1 MSAAAKKKKSSNTK
15 KSSTTKKS
23 TNEKVNNNENL
34 ENQTSEVKKET
45 KSSNKKT
52 STPKEKVENAE
63 TKKSNTSKK
72 KTEGSDENKAIK
84 KNTTKSKKNTDKN
97 EDSKKSSVSE
107 DKKEVSEKDKLENVS
122 DKSETKKSTSKKTSS
137 KTKKSSSTKKKT
149 STASKTTK
157 KQTKKSITE
166 KEDVVENEIAENSNK
181 KKTGKSKK
189 ENKVSNE
196 EEKLDSKENKEENV
210 EKVEKKESL
219 NPNEKPDYVKKMLKN
234 RKIKMFFIALV
245 ILFILLIL
253 GFSICFSLLNMDS
266 NNFTKGVKIRN
277 IDVSELTLDEAREKI
292 NSSINSEL
300 VPEIE
305 LKYGEEYKIT
315 LSPEQI
321 EYKYNV
327 EEALLKG
334 YDVGRSGNIFV
345 NNYTLLLTP
354 FFEKNIDVNYM
365 YNEEFL
371 NNFIDD
377 INSKIPGIVVEP
389 NYYIEEDELIISKG
403 KDGIQVDKEK
413 LKSTILEAISSRD
426 INEVLK
432 EDYKQIIDIPVID
445 VKASLIDIDKIYNEI
460 HREPQDAYYETD
472 PYKIYADVDG
482 IDFNVSV
489 DEAKNIITSEEK
501 DEYTIPLKITKAGK
515 TINDLGTEAFP
526 YLISSFSTKYDAS
539 NRNRST
545 NLEIA
550 AEKINGKVLMPG
562 EIFSFNKVVGKR
574 TVEDG
579 YKDAKI
585 YADGGVVDGLA
596 GGICQISSTLYN
608 TVLLANLEI
617 VERRNHSYT
626 TSYVA
631 AGRDA
636 TVVYGAIDFQF
647 KNSRSYPI
655 KIEASVKNGI
665 AEFKMHGMPEE
676 NEYEIRIL
684 PVTTQSIPYGTSYI
698 DDPTLAPGRQVVVQ
712 AGHAGYKVT
721 TSIEKRL
728 NGTVV
733 SKEVISN
740 DTYNPMKTIIRRGP
754 VAVPTEAAPVPVET
768 PVQ

>member
-84 KNTTKSKKNTDKN
+84 KNTTKSKKNTNKN

-196 EEKLDSKENKEENV
+196 EEKSDSKENKEEIV

-413 LKSTILEAISSRD
+413 LRSMILDAI
-426 INEVLK
+426 NKL
-432 EDYKQIIDIPVID
+432 
-445 VKASLIDIDKIYNEI
+445 LIY
-460 HREPQDAYYETD
+460 Q
-472 PYKIYADVDG
+472 
-482 IDFNVSV
+482 
-489 DEAKNIITSEEK
+489 
-501 DEYTIPLKITKAGK
+501 
-515 TINDLGTEAFP
+515 
-526 YLISSFSTKYDAS
+526 
-539 NRNRST
+539 
-545 NLEIA
+545 
-550 AEKINGKVLMPG
+550 
-562 EIFSFNKVVGKR
+562 
-574 TVEDG
+574 
-579 YKDAKI
+579 
-585 YADGGVVDGLA
+585 
-596 GGICQISSTLYN
+596 
-608 TVLLANLEI
+608 
-617 VERRNHSYT
+617 
-626 TSYVA
+626 
-631 AGRDA
+631 
-636 TVVYGAIDFQF
+636 
-647 KNSRSYPI
+647 
-655 KIEASVKNGI
+655 
-665 AEFKMHGMPEE
+665 
-676 NEYEIRIL
+676 
-684 PVTTQSIPYGTSYI
+684 
-698 DDPTLAPGRQVVVQ
+698 
-712 AGHAGYKVT
+712 
-721 TSIEKRL
+721 
-728 NGTVV
+728 
-733 SKEVISN
+733 
-740 DTYNPMKTIIRRGP
+740 
-754 VAVPTEAAPVPVET
+754 
-768 PVQ
+768 

>member
-84 KNTTKSKKNTDKN
+84 KNTTKSKKNTNKN

-196 EEKLDSKENKEENV
+196 EEKSDSKENKEEIV

-413 LKSTILEAISSRD
+413 LRSMILDAISSRD

>member
-84 KNTTKSKKNTDKN
+84 KNTTKSKKNTNKN

-196 EEKLDSKENKEENV
+196 EEKSDSKENKEEIV
-210 EKVEKKESL
+210 EKVEKKELL

-413 LKSTILEAISSRD
+413 LRSMILDAISSRD

>member
-23 TNEKVNNNENL
+23 NNEKLNNNDNL
-34 ENQTSEVKKET
+34 ENQTYEVKKET

>member
-84 KNTTKSKKNTDKN
+84 KNTTKSKKNTNKN

-166 KEDVVENEIAENSNK
+166 KEDVVENDIAENSNK

-196 EEKLDSKENKEENV
+196 EEKSDSKENKEEIV

-413 LKSTILEAISSRD
+413 LRSMILDAISSRD

>member
-562 EIFSFNKVVGKR
+562 GIFSFNKVVGKR

>member
-1 MSAAAKKKKSSNTK
+1 M
-15 KSSTTKKS
+15 
-23 TNEKVNNNENL
+23 
-34 ENQTSEVKKET
+34 
-45 KSSNKKT
+45 
-52 STPKEKVENAE
+52 
-63 TKKSNTSKK
+63 
-72 KTEGSDENKAIK
+72 
-84 KNTTKSKKNTDKN
+84 
-97 EDSKKSSVSE
+97 
-107 DKKEVSEKDKLENVS
+107 
-122 DKSETKKSTSKKTSS
+122 
-137 KTKKSSSTKKKT
+137 
-149 STASKTTK
+149 
-157 KQTKKSITE
+157 
-166 KEDVVENEIAENSNK
+166 NSN
-181 KKTGKSKK
+181 
-189 ENKVSNE
+189 
-196 EEKLDSKENKEENV
+196 
-210 EKVEKKESL
+210 
-219 NPNEKPDYVKKMLKN
+219 
-234 RKIKMFFIALV
+234 I
-245 ILFILLIL
+245 
-253 GFSICFSLLNMDS
+253 
-266 NNFTKGVKIRN
+266 FTKGVKIRN

-292 NSSINSEL
+292 NASVNSEL

-305 LKYGEEYKIT
+305 LHYGEEYKIT

-334 YDVGRSGNIFV
+334 YDIGRSGNIFV

-354 FFEKNIDVNYM
+354 FFEKNININYM

-377 INSKIPGIVVEP
+377 INSKMPGIVVEP

-403 KDGIQVDKEK
+403 KDGIQIDKEK
-413 LKSTILEAISSRD
+413 LKGMILESISSRD
-426 INEVLK
+426 INEVVK
-432 EDYKQIIDIPVID
+432 EDYKQIIDIPVVD
-445 VKASLIDIDKIYNEI
+445 VKSASIDIDKIYSEI
-460 HREPQDAYYETD
+460 RREPQDAYYETE

-482 IDFNVSV
+482 IDFNISI
-489 DEAKNIITSEEK
+489 DEAKNIIASEDK

-526 YLISSFSTKYDAS
+526 YLISEFSTKYDAS
-539 NRNRST
+539 NKNRST
-545 NLEIA
+545 NLAIA

-562 EIFSFNKVVGKR
+562 EEFSFNKVVGKR

-579 YKDAKI
+579 YRDAKI

-608 TVLLANLEI
+608 AVLLANLEI

-636 TVVYGAIDFQF
+636 TVVYGAIDFRF
-647 KNSRSYPI
+647 RNSRSYPI

-684 PVTTQSIPYGTSYI
+684 PVTTQSIPYGTSYV

-728 NGTVV
+728 NGAVV

-754 VAVPTEAAPVPVET
+754 VAVQTEAVPVPVEAPVPV
-768 PVQ
+768 Q

>member
-1 MSAAAKKKKSSNTK
+1 MAAAAKKKKSGNTK
-15 KSSTTKKS
+15 KSSASKKN
-23 TNEKVNNNENL
+23 TVEKVNKNL
-34 ENQTSEVKKET
+34 ENQINEVKKDTE
-45 KSSNKKT
+45 SSNKK
-52 STPKEKVENAE
+52 STKEVKAE
-63 TKKSNTSKK
+63 STKTKESNTSKK
-72 KTEGSDENKAIK
+72 KVESSNRKNANKETQKNNTKDNSNVRLDGVLKASTINEKNIEEKKLDSKSETK
-84 KNTTKSKKNTDKN
+84 KNNTKKTSSKSKKNTK
-97 EDSKKSSVSE
+97 SKKTTKE
-107 DKKEVSEKDKLENVS
+107 TNNNEAEAKKD
-122 DKSETKKSTSKKTSS
+122 TTSKKEAIESEVKEEKNS
-137 KTKKSSSTKKKT
+137 K
-149 STASKTTK
+149 
-157 KQTKKSITE
+157 
-166 KEDVVENEIAENSNK
+166 NK
-181 KKTGKSKK
+181 FQN
-189 ENKVSNE
+189 ENKDLVKDE
-196 EEKLDSKENKEENV
+196 QLEENKET
-210 EKVEKKESL
+210 KVEKKEPL
-219 NPNEKPDYVKKMLKN
+219 NPNEKPEYVKKMLKN
-234 RKIKMFFIALV
+234 RKIKIFFIVLV
-245 ILFILLIL
+245 VLFILLIL

-266 NNFTKGVKIRN
+266 IKFTKGVKIRN
-277 IDVSELTLDEAREKI
+277 IDVSELTLDEARERVN
-292 NSSINSEL
+292 NSVNLEL

-305 LKYGEEYKIT
+305 LHYGEEYKIT
-315 LSPEQI
+315 LSPNQI

-327 EEALLKG
+327 EDALLKG
-334 YDVGRSGNIFV
+334 YDIGRSANIFI

-354 FFEKNIDVNYM
+354 FFEKNIDVNYI

-389 NYYIEEDELIISKG
+389 NYYIEENELIISKG
-403 KDGIQVDKEK
+403 KDGIQVDKAK
-413 LKSTILEAISSRD
+413 LKNMIIDSISNRD
-426 INEVLK
+426 INEVVK
-432 EDYKQIIDIPVID
+432 ENYKQIIDIPVVD
-445 VKASLIDIDKIYNEI
+445 VKASSINIEEIYSEI
-460 HREPQDAYYETD
+460 YREPQDAYYEKE
-472 PYKIYADVDG
+472 PYKIYADVNG
-482 IDFNVSV
+482 IDFNISI
-489 DEAKNIITSEEK
+489 DEAKNIIADANKEE
-501 DEYTIPLKITKAGK
+501 YVIPLKITKAGK

-526 YLISSFSTKYDAS
+526 YLISEFSTKYDAS

-545 NLEIA
+545 NLVIA

-562 EIFSFNKVVGKR
+562 EVFSFNKVVGKR

-608 TVLLANLEI
+608 TVLLADLEI

-655 KIEASVKNGI
+655 KIEATVKNGI

-728 NGTVV
+728 NGAVV

-754 VAVPTEAAPVPVET
+754 VAVPTEVSPVPVEV

>member
-1 MSAAAKKKKSSNTK
+1 MSVAAKKKKSSNTK